1 MIKGDTEI
9 HTRIGAISDLK
20 LEISWRFRF
29 MGPGIQVAPATDIVW
44 IDTGGHCASGIIDH
58 HGSNQEKTC
67 AAMLVVNRAD
77 LVHEHLVGPWLSAAR
92 TTQVVGLKWKPTI
105 VTHFAPDFDAIAAS
119 LLAIEMVEK
128 GGVPKWG
135 ESLAHYALDVD
146 QGRSTCRKKLNS
158 AELSIE
164 PDLHMLI
171 LVMTNLDIDR
181 DDPFLEFAVMDAG
194 HVIRVTFGG
203 RRHPDAATCPNC
215 STILDWTL
223 GDYQCKCGLG
233 SKLAQVRG
241 GKGLTGPSRNAIL
254 AIEAARLMGAI
265 VPVEYQNELTANPP
279 DRTQV
284 FNIAGRTIETRLA
297 KNPESWRV
305 GLTALAAPQI
315 ILALNAR
322 GIDGLDTSWL
332 WDINYTELL
341 GKEVI
346 CVGERKLD
354 IAYRLSVQGIKVKTA
369 DSFAQAVSQFDNRS
383 IEAVASYTA
392 FQDLITTELGISA
405 KRGVTR

>member
-1 MIKGDTEI
+1 MAGGVAGYASKKLKIGRGETIKGRVILAIDPK
-9 HTRIGAISDLK
+9 AISK
-20 LEISWRFRF
+20 LASDR
-29 MGPGIQVAPATDIVW
+29 DIVLVSGTNGKTTTTANLAK
-44 IDTGGHCASGIIDH
+44 ILALGTDEKVSTGAHGANMAAGIVATLASKPRNRFVVLECDELYLPTIY
-58 HGSNQEKTC
+58 N
-67 AAMLVVNRAD
+67 LVVPKVIVLLNLSRDQLHRTGEVRKVAALWQKTFNRED
-77 LVHEHLVGPWLSAAR
+77 
-92 TTQVVGLKWKPTI
+92 
-105 VTHFAPDFDAIAAS
+105 VT
-119 LLAIEMVEK
+119 
-128 GGVPKWG
+128 
-135 ESLAHYALDVD
+135 
-146 QGRSTCRKKLNS
+146 
-158 AELSIE
+158 
-164 PDLHMLI
+164 LI
-171 LVMTNLDIDR
+171 IDR

-341 GKEVI
+341 GKDVI

-354 IAYRLSVQGIKVKTA
+354 IAYRLSVQGIQVKTA

-383 IEAVASYTA
+383 IEAIASYTA
-392 FQDLITTELGISA
+392 FQDLITSDLGISA

>member
-1 MIKGDTEI
+1 MSRSARLALANMAGGIASYASKKLKVGRGETIKGRVILAIDPK
-9 HTRIGAISDLK
+9 AISK
-20 LEISWRFRF
+20 LARDRDIVLVSGTNGKTTTTANLAKILALGTDEEVSTSAHGANMAAGIAATLASKPRNRFVVLECDELYL
-29 MGPGIQVAPATDIVW
+29 PTIYNLVAPKVIVLLNLSR
-44 IDTGGHCASGIIDH
+44 DQLHRTGEVRKVAALW
-58 HGSNQEKTC
+58 QKTF
-67 AAMLVVNRAD
+67 NRD
-77 LVHEHLVGPWLSAAR
+77 D
-92 TTQVVGLKWKPTI
+92 
-105 VTHFAPDFDAIAAS
+105 VT
-119 LLAIEMVEK
+119 
-128 GGVPKWG
+128 
-135 ESLAHYALDVD
+135 
-146 QGRSTCRKKLNS
+146 
-158 AELSIE
+158 
-164 PDLHMLI
+164 LI
-171 LVMTNLDIDR
+171 IDR

-265 VPVEYQNELTANPP
+265 VPIEYQNELTTNPP

-305 GLTALAAPQI
+305 GLTALTAPQI

-341 GKEVI
+341 GKDVI

-354 IAYRLSVQGIKVKTA
+354 IAYRLSVQGIQVKTA
-369 DSFAQAVSQFDNRS
+369 DSFAQAVRQFDSRG
-383 IEAVASYTA
+383 IEEIASYTA
-392 FQDLITTELGISA
+392 FQDLITSDLGISA